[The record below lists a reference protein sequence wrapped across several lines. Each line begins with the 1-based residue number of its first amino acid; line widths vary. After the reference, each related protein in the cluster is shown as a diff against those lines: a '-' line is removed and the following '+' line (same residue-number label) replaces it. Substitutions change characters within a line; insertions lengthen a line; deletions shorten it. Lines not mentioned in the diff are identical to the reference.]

1 MPRAAG
7 IGDVMAAVVERET
20 FALPRS
26 VAADTEV
33 FAIGDIHG
41 RTDLLH
47 ALIDEAAREPR
58 RRQKRALVFLGDLI
72 DRGPDSLGT
81 VDLALAAGAR
91 VGASEAIGLM
101 GNHET
106 MMRLALDPRTPWG
119 AALAALANWLRNG
132 GGAVVRQFLNF
143 EVRPIDP
150 EELLTMIRVALP
162 ERIRAWL
169 EGLRANW
176 RSDAVLF
183 VHAGVNPTVDLER
196 FLALPWNTPL
206 DQMEED
212 RHWAWVRWPF
222 LDASPGPGGFSGY
235 FVVHGHTPNDA
246 RPNPS
251 HEAQIR
257 DFRLNLDAGSGKT
270 GLAKMGV
277 FRGSEVKVLTALG
290 PTNAMLGRAHG

>member
-1 MPRAAG
+1 
-7 IGDVMAAVVERET
+7 MAAVVERQT
-20 FALPRS
+20 FVMPRS

-41 RTDLLH
+41 RPDLLH
-47 ALIDEAAREPR
+47 ALLDEAAREPR
-58 RRQKRALVFLGDLI
+58 RRERRALVFLGDLI
-72 DRGPDSLGT
+72 DRGPDSLGA
-81 VDLALAAGAR
+81 VDLAVGAGAR
-91 VGASEAIGLM
+91 IGANEQIGLM

-106 MMRLALDPRTPWG
+106 MMRLALDPRTPWE
-119 AALAALANWLRNG
+119 AALDALANWLRNG
-132 GGAVVRQFLNF
+132 GAAVARQFLNF
-143 EVRPIDP
+143 EVQPIGP
-150 EELLTMIRVALP
+150 EELLTVIRVAAP
-162 ERIRAWL
+162 DRIRTWL
-169 EGLRANW
+169 ESLRTSW
-176 RSDAVLF
+176 RSDKVLF
-183 VHAGVNPTVDLER
+183 VHAGVDPNVDLER

-206 DQMEED
+206 GEVEED
-212 RHWAWVRWPF
+212 GHWAWVRWPF

-290 PTNAMLGRAHG
+290 PTNQMLSASRR